1 MKADDIVILGMG
13 RTPRGRFGGTLKDID
28 ADDFSAAIIP
38 EILNRAGIKPEDVS
52 RVFWGQTRQTGYGGN
67 PGRPVGT
74 KAGIPY
80 GTPAFTIN
88 MTCISA
94 MQAVIS
100 GIQSIKL
107 GEAEVVLA
115 GGMENMSGAHYVL
128 KGARWGFRSGPK
140 EIIDDLYIPCRISGI
155 GMGMTAENVA
165 ERYKISREAQ
175 DIFSF
180 ESHQKA
186 IKAQDQGWFK
196 EEIVPVKVREGKGKE
211 ILFSTDECIRRDT
224 DYDKISGLPPVFK
237 KGGTVTAG
245 NSCPLTDGANGIVI
259 ASRAGAE
266 KLGAKPLA
274 RILSYQTVGVDPAYM
289 GIGPIAAIPP
299 ALEKAGLT
307 MSQIDLIEYNE
318 AFAVVVLAG
327 IQELKL
333 DPARI
338 NIHGGAISLGHPT
351 GSSGS
356 RLIGTLYHA
365 LKRTNG
371 RYGIATLCGGG
382 GLGGAVVI
390 EMEGSCG
397 RTGRRIC

>member
-1 MKADDIVILGMG
+1 MKENSMKVSDVVILGMG
-13 RTPRGRFGGTLKDID
+13 RTPRGRFGGTLKDMD
-28 ADDFSAAIIP
+28 ADDISAAIVP
-38 EILNRAGIKPEDVS
+38 EILKRAGIKPGDVD

-67 PGRPVGT
+67 PGRPVAT

-80 GTPAFTIN
+80 ETPAFTIN

-94 MQAVIS
+94 MQALIS
-100 GIQSIKL
+100 GIQSIQL

-155 GMGMTAENVA
+155 SMGMTAENVA
-165 ERYKISREAQ
+165 EKYNISREAQ
-175 DIFSF
+175 DRFSF

-186 IKAQDQGWFK
+186 TKAQDAGWFTD
-196 EEIVPVKVREGKGKE
+196 EIVPIKVPQGKGKE
-211 ILFSTDECIRRDT
+211 TLFSTDECIRRDT
-224 DYDKISGLPPVFK
+224 DYDKIAALPPVFK

-245 NSCPLTDGANGIVI
+245 NSCPLTDGANGIII
-259 ASRAGAE
+259 ASRAKAE

-274 RILSYQTVGVDPAYM
+274 SFQSYHTVGVDPAYM
-289 GIGPIAAIPP
+289 GIGPIKAIPP
-299 ALEKAGLT
+299 AMEKAGLK
-307 MSQIDLIEYNE
+307 MNQIDLIEYNE
-318 AFAVVVLAG
+318 AFACVVLVG

-356 RLIGTLYHA
+356 RLVVTLYHA
-365 LKRTNG
+365 LKRTG
-371 RYGIATLCGGG
+371 GKYGLAALCGGG
-382 GLGGAVVI
+382 GLGGAMI
-390 EMEGSCG
+390 IKME
-397 RTGRRIC
+397 